1 MALFNMTREEARQA
15 MIDGKKVRHMHFT
28 SSEYLFMKYNE
39 ITTEDGYFFG
49 DMFDKNDWMDTG
61 WAVVQ

>member
-15 MIDGKKVRHMHFT
+15 MIDGKHVRHRHFT
-28 SSEYLFMKYNE
+28 SNEFLYMEHGE

-49 DMFDKNDWMDTG
+49 DMFDGNDWMDTG